1 VIDRFSATRMA
12 DGYEA
17 LYRQVL
23 GAGTEGEPDEA
34 DATDGTEEIG
44 DAVGPGRMERRVVDM
59 ATRRSGSGAG

>member
-1 VIDRFSATRMA
+1 MA

-23 GAGTEGEPDEA
+23 GADTEGEPGEA
-34 DATDGTEEIG
+34 DATVRTGEIG

-59 ATRRSGSGAG
+59 ATRRSGSGSG